1 MNAATLTIYML
12 IALVKTPGEGGTVMI
27 EYPTMAECEAGGA
40 ELEAQFEGIQLD
52 NKPDGSIETN
62 RAKVYHTCMEA
73 PSQR

>member
-1 MNAATLTIYML
+1 MNAATFAIYLL

-40 ELEAQFEGIQLD
+40 KLEAQFEGIQLD
-52 NKPDGSIETN
+52 PRKDGTPETN
-62 RAKVYHTCMEA
+62 RATVYHSCMEA

>member
-1 MNAATLTIYML
+1 MNAATFAIYML

-27 EYPTMAECEAGGA
+27 QYATMAECKAGGA
-40 ELEAQFEGIQLD
+40 VLEAQFEGIQLD
-52 NKPDGSIETN
+52 PWADGTIETN

>member
-1 MNAATLTIYML
+1 MDAATFAIYLL

-27 EYPTMAECEAGGA
+27 EYPSLAECDAGGA
-40 ELEAQFEGIQLD
+40 VLEAQFEGIQLD
-52 NKPDGSIETN
+52 AKADGAIETN